1 MESIC
6 IKENMNLRLARTK
19 AKMSQLELSIK
30 TQVSQTD
37 LSLIERGLKFPTKK
51 HAGKIA
57 KALQVDIE
65 GIFPDLLARLK
76 DKERSLV
83 EGCRD
88 EK

>member
-19 AKMSQLELSIK
+19 ARMSQLELSIK
-30 TQVSQTD
+30 TQMSQTD
-37 LSLIERGLKFPTKK
+37 LSLIERGLKFPTKE

-57 KALQVDIE
+57 EALQVNIE
-65 GIFPDLLARLK
+65 DIFPDLLSRW
-76 DKERSLV
+76 ENV
-83 EGCRD
+83 EKQG